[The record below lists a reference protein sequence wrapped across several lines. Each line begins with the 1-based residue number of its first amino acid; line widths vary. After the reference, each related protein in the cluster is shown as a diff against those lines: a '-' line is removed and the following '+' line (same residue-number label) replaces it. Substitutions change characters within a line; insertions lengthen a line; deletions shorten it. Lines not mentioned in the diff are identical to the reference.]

1 MTTDWAKLLDETI
14 PMGDVIKAEIAKAS
28 EGGTDAVFEAV
39 KVLNCAMVWR
49 EMGPKERAEFLAG
62 LVTRPTNNLPNEGLT
77 FAEHFARRKAE
88 RSASK

>member
-39 KVLNCAMVWR
+39 KVLNFAMVWR
-49 EMGPKERAEFLAG
+49 ETGAEERAEFLAG
-62 LVTRPTNNLPNEGLT
+62 LVTRPTNNLPNEGLP
-77 FAEHFARRKAE
+77 FSAHLARREAE
-88 RSASK
+88 RNA